1 VERENEMGSAFAFL
15 LPNSHL
21 LLILFAVF
29 SMANSSIVLMITLA
43 SRLAT
48 AFLTTQITRCRM
60 MGSLLSFS
68 VAAKTFEDGYVTVSR
83 NNERFSLYYRMY
95 YKNESSSTPLVVLHG
110 GPYVLYSTTFL

>member
-1 VERENEMGSAFAFL
+1 
-15 LPNSHL
+15 
-21 LLILFAVF
+21 
-29 SMANSSIVLMITLA
+29 MANSFIVLMITLA
-43 SRLAT
+43 SRLAS
-48 AFLTTQITRCRM
+48 AFLTTQITRRRM